1 MEGVDEGQLLRA
13 GVTFVVV
20 VSIKHQ
26 RASQMLPANAQRF
39 QELADREPTEL
50 DEEEERELQQLGEEV
65 RGEIRAIFY
74 TL

>member
-1 MEGVDEGQLLRA
+1 
-13 GVTFVVV
+13 
-20 VSIKHQ
+20 
-26 RASQMLPANAQRF
+26 MLPANAQRF